1 MKVRRV
7 IHSSLCK
14 LCKTLE
20 FNKIG
25 YRMAEQCGRVTEK
38 APANFTAPGRT
49 VRKFEPRRCYEQL
62 GERPD
67 REGIEQ
73 VQSLR
78 QHFCGRRQAVS
89 GNCARWLANGRLL

>member
-1 MKVRRV
+1 MRRV
-7 IHSSLCK
+7 IQSSLCK

-25 YRMAEQCGRVTEK
+25 YRMAEQRRRVTEK
-38 APANFTAPGRT
+38 APANFTAPGRR
-49 VRKFEPRRCYEQL
+49 VGKFEPRRYYEHP

-78 QHFCGRRQAVS
+78 QRFCGRRQAVS

>member
-1 MKVRRV
+1 MRRV

-49 VRKFEPRRCYEQL
+49 VRKFEPRRCYEQP

-78 QHFCGRRQAVS
+78 QPFCGRRQAVS